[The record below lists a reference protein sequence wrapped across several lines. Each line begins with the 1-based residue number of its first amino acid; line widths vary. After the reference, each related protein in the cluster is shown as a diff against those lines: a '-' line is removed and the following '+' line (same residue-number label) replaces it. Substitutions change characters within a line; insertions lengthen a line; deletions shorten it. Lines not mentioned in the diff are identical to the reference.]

1 MFQAAHQVLRSELD
15 RPDLAQ
21 VREQIIELF
30 NQDAEQ
36 FNREVSVVRS
46 HKLLCAPRSDCAIL
60 TPLRPFLTPPITA

>member
-1 MFQAAHQVLRSELD
+1 MFQAAHQVLCSELE
-15 RPDLAQ
+15 RPDFAQ

-46 HKLLCAPRSDCAIL
+46 HKLL
-60 TPLRPFLTPPITA
+60 